1 MYLKDDRIVA
11 TINNVV
17 MRSSRLGL
25 AREYILDP
33 TAVVGWL
40 DGTAVRRDNT
50 LRLSGNG
57 DFPELGKMSSRLVSF
72 SGTAIAASI
81 GDLQIM
87 RDEFVGLLADGE
99 YQTLSVETG
108 SSTRYATV
116 GLEGTTSWVAQG
128 DTVAVWRITLYAP
141 DAFIYGPEKITNL
154 GSTTVIAG
162 GLDYPLDYPISYNL
176 QGDTPLNVTVTNL
189 GNVAAW
195 PKFVVTGPY
204 YSGFTVTDGRDRK
217 VTYNGVVSSAS
228 PVTIDMA
235 KGSAIQGGVDKTT
248 LVSDRDWF
256 SILPGEVM
264 APEFIPL
271 QSASGYCDIIVRDTY
286 V

>member
-1 MYLKDDRIVA
+1 MYLKDDKIVA
-11 TINNVV
+11 TIGNVV
-17 MRSSRLGL
+17 MRSSRLGH

-40 DGTAVRRDNT
+40 DGTAVRRDST
-50 LRLSGNG
+50 IRLSGSG
-57 DFPELGKMSSRLVSF
+57 DFPEKGKMSSRLISF

-81 GDLQIM
+81 GDLQVM

-99 YQTLSVETG
+99 YQTLSVETQ
-108 SSTRYATV
+108 SATRFATV
-116 GLEGTTSWVAQG
+116 ALEEATSWVQQG

-141 DAFIYGPEKITNL
+141 DPFIYGPEKVINL
-154 GSTTVIAG
+154 GATTSVAG

-176 QGDTPLNVTVTNL
+176 QGDTPLNITVTNL

-204 YSGFTVTDGRDRK
+204 YSGFTVSDGRDRK
-217 VTYNGVVSSAS
+217 VVYNGVVSRTS

-235 KGSAIQGGVDKTT
+235 RGTALQGGVDKTT
-248 LVSDRDWF
+248 LVSVRDWF
-256 SILPGEVM
+256 PILPGEVM
-264 APEFIPL
+264 APEFIPI
-271 QSASGYCDIIVRDTY
+271 QAASGYCDIIVRDTY